1 MRAFFEILTSPY
13 YAILDFALA
22 APAAATALVTA
33 AALTAVVISAAG

>member
-1 MRAFFEILTSPY
+1 MRTFFEILMSPY